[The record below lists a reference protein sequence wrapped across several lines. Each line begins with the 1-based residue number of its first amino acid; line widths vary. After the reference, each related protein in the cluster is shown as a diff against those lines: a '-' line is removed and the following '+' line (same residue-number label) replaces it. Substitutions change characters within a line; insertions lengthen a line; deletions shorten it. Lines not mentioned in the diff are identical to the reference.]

1 MVEEGVNPKVAQEE
15 GVESMVDEVVLL
27 PGVLVD
33 TGRRSSR
40 LRRMNIPFVGETPTG
55 EENTRRVKFPPRSS
69 KNFFICYLRSKYFKD
84 NQLSVDHFQVN
95 LSAKHHLHSEH
106 KLSPANLRSRTNNLC
121 SHSSR
126 SRSVHSRQSV
136 KTFQRVEQNYR
147 RLHISQCHQR
157 SLTTPDRQA
166 TNQTTLTGGVRRVE
180 SGPGDRRGL
189 KGSSPQV

>member
-1 MVEEGVNPKVAQEE
+1 MVRVGEKPEVVQEE
-15 GVESMVDEVVLL
+15 GVESTVDEVVHL
-27 PGVLVD
+27 PGVLVG
-33 TGRRSSR
+33 TRRGG
-40 LRRMNIPFVGETPTG
+40 LRQKRVMIPFVGETPTG

-69 KNFFICYLRSKYFKD
+69 KNFFNCYLRSKYFKD

-106 KLSPANLRSRTNNLC
+106 KLSPANLRSRTNSFC

-126 SRSVHSRQSV
+126 PRSVHSRQSV
-136 KTFQRVEQNYR
+136 KTFQR
-147 RLHISQCHQR
+147 LHISQCYQR
-157 SLTTPDRQA
+157 SFTTTDRQA
-166 TNQTTLTGGVRRVE
+166 TNQTTLTGGVRRGE

>member
-1 MVEEGVNPKVAQEE
+1 MVEEQVDPKVAQEE
-15 GVESMVDEVVLL
+15 GVESKVGEVVLL
-27 PGVLVD
+27 PGVLVS
-33 TGRRSSR
+33 TRRGGSSQ
-40 LRRMNIPFVGETPTG
+40 RRARIPFVGETPTG
-55 EENTRRVKFPPRSS
+55 EGNTRRVKFPPRSS
-69 KNFFICYLRSKYFKD
+69 KNFFKCYLKSKYFKD
-84 NQLSVDHFQVN
+84 NHPSVDHFQVN
-95 LSAKHHLHSEH
+95 LSAKLHSEH

-166 TNQTTLTGGVRRVE
+166 TNQTTLTGGVRRGE
-180 SGPGDRRGL
+180 SGPGDRRGH
-189 KGSSPQV
+189 KGSCP